1 MATTKTTSQE
11 HCETEAVKLKP
22 AIHRRILNFLNEAI
36 QPEDLVYEKVPLPN
50 PEVDPIHEDSPEE
63 LKLKRKKILDF
74 EVAKGVIEFRDQEYP
89 LGFRNLKEVLD
100 LKVFDRRHLDVL
112 LHHFSNMFYGSWS
125 VFPQSIPRRGPGGYD
140 GVVHAALLH
149 TGKVLFITADETT
162 MLWNPDDTTPATFE
176 DPVNQPHLT
185 PDAMS
190 GYSVLC
196 SGHSFLSDG
205 RLLVLGGGGYGPHS
219 KAKWGYKFDPTSR
232 TWTRTIGSMVHPR
245 WYPTALTLGD
255 QRISNSH
262 EILVVCGHGG
272 GDMEIYDE
280 ASDSFAEV
288 ISGDDKPFPS
298 LYPGLHLLPN
308 HSVFYSRTGWASA
321 GPGGGPFTGDD
332 QSGYF
337 VFTGANTG
345 IWNNIAPVSPS
356 MPDRTKGMSV
366 MLLSNT
372 SPYVRILVVG
382 GADSS
387 TNNTYEIIDTT
398 SLSPA
403 TNWGASI
410 PFPDGEHRSLCSAVL
425 LPDGNVFV
433 CGGIQRTNSPCT
445 MFNPQTNSWSPM
457 AALPSI
463 RDYHSVALLLPNG
476 QVMMAGWNNTAIEI
490 YSPPYMFGGAR
501 PVISSAPA
509 LVHHGQSFVIE
520 SPDASSIVKV
530 VFVRP
535 MAVTHE
541 TDTEQK
547 VLEMP
552 YIHDHAHPTR
562 LTLTAPHGGHPHSLA
577 QQGYYMMFAV
587 NNSGVPSIAKWIY
600 LH

>member
-1 MATTKTTSQE
+1 MATQETSPQKN
-11 HCETEAVKLKP
+11 CDPTSPKLEL
-22 AIHRRILNFLNEAI
+22 AAHRRILSFLNDAI
-36 QPEDLVYEKVPLPN
+36 VAEDLVYEKIAPV
-50 PEVDPIHEDSPEE
+50 HEGEFHEENPEE
-63 LKLKRKKILDF
+63 LNPKRKKILDV
-74 EVAKGVIEFRDQEYP
+74 EIAKEIIECRDQEYP
-89 LGFRNLKEVLD
+89 LGFRNLKEVLSI
-100 LKVFDRRHLDVL
+100 KVFDRRHLDVL
-112 LHHFSNMFYGSWS
+112 LHHFSSMFFGSWS
-125 VFPQSIPRRGPGGYD
+125 VFPQNTPRRGPGGYD

-162 MLWNPDDTTPATFE
+162 LLWDPEDTTPSTFE
-176 DPVNQPHLT
+176 NPLNQPHQI
-185 PDAMS
+185 PDAAS

-196 SGHSFLSDG
+196 GGHSFLSDG
-205 RLLVLGGGGYGPHS
+205 RLLVAGGGGYGPHA
-219 KAKWGYKFDPTSR
+219 KAKWGYKFEPTSK
-232 TWTRTIGSMVHPR
+232 TWTRTSGSMVHNR
-245 WYPTALTLGD
+245 WYPTVLTIGD
-255 QRISNSH
+255 QRVGNGH
-262 EILVVCGHGG
+262 ELLVTCGHGG

-280 ASDSFAEV
+280 ASDSFTEV
-288 ISGDDKPFPS
+288 TLGDDKPFPS

-308 HSVFYSRTGWASA
+308 HSIFYTRTGWASA
-321 GPGGGPFTGDD
+321 GAGGGKFSGDD

-337 VFTGANTG
+337 VFTGSNTG
-345 IWNNIAPVSPS
+345 LWISIAPVSPS

-372 SPYVRILVVG
+372 APYVRILVVG
-382 GADSS
+382 GSDSS
-387 TNNTYEIIDTT
+387 TNNTYEIIDAT

-403 TNWGASI
+403 LNWGPSMA
-410 PFPDGEHRSLCSAVL
+410 FPDGEHRSLCSAVL

-445 MFNPQTNSWSPM
+445 LFNPQTNSWSAM

-463 RDYHSVALLLPNG
+463 RDYHSVALLLPSG
-476 QVMMAGWNNTAIEI
+476 KVMMAGWNNTAIEI
-490 YSPPYMFGGAR
+490 YSPPYLFNGAR
-501 PVISSAPA
+501 PVISSAPT

-530 VFVRP
+530 VLVRP
-535 MAVTHE
+535 MAVTHQ

-552 YIHDHAHPTR
+552 YIHDHANPVR

-577 QQGYYMMFAV
+577 QQGYYMMFAI
-587 NNSGVPSIAKWIY
+587 NNSGVPSVAKWIY